1 MQGYRVELEINA
13 RNLADVSVPVGLG
26 WHPYFHAN
34 ALTDQSLDSLYLELP
49 AKTEVVSDDMLIPLE
64 GSQAFKEP
72 DYAQSQCGR
81 IIVELK
87 DWEVDTAWT
96 DLWAD
101 KDGLI
106 RSYVVGSQGHLVLTQ
121 DTPVPHSVV
130 HAFTGD
136 TLPTRKRQS
145 LALEPCSAVTN
156 AFNRIPQLLELEPG
170 QSRSLH
176 TSVDYVS

>member
-1 MQGYRVELEINA
+1 M
-13 RNLADVSVPVGLG
+13 
-26 WHPYFHAN
+26 
-34 ALTDQSLDSLYLELP
+34 
-49 AKTEVVSDDMLIPLE
+49 
-64 GSQAFKEP
+64 
-72 DYAQSQCGR
+72 
-81 IIVELK
+81 ELK

-136 TLPTRKRQS
+136 SLPTRKRQS

-176 TSVDYVS
+176 TSVDYVR